1 MLDPAWGVMV
11 RVEDFLILINHR
23 FRVSRKVTESSWRK
37 VRSIRFADRNV
48 EFLAVKRAD
57 GTSVRF
63 ALASIK
69 RRKKKR
75 LLK

>member
-1 MLDPAWGVMV
+1 M
-11 RVEDFLILINHR
+11 ILINHR

-48 EFLAVKRAD
+48 EFLTVKRAD

-63 ALASIK
+63 ALPHADIYMAELELKASENGFRGK
-69 RRKKKR
+69 NMH
-75 LLK
+75 

>member
-1 MLDPAWGVMV
+1 VGGGGSGL
-11 RVEDFLILINHR
+11 DFLILINHR
-23 FRVSRKVTESSWRK
+23 FRVSRKVAESSWRK

-63 ALASIK
+63 ALAKFNALHSK
-69 RRKKKR
+69 VER
-75 LLK
+75 LL